1 METADLANRN
11 RMGEKVQRLRDK
23 RAVVTAAGQGIGQAT
38 ALAMAAE
45 GATVYACDRDE
56 GLLAALPALPG
67 LVPVRLDACDAG
79 AIARFASDAGPVD
92 VLFNGVGQVHVGS
105 ILDCDEAAW
114 ARSLEVNVTS
124 MYRMIRALLPAMIER
139 GGGSIVNMS
148 SVQSSVRGF
157 PNRFAYGTTKAAV
170 IGMTKAI
177 AADHAKDRIRC
188 NAICPS
194 AVDSPSMRARIADTP
209 DPAAT
214 LTMFSQRQPLG
225 RMGRPEEIA
234 LLAVYLASDESAF
247 VTGTAVVIDGGAV
260 M

>member
-1 METADLANRN
+1 ME
-11 RMGEKVQRLRDK
+11 RLRLAGK
-23 RAVVTAAGQGIGQAT
+23 RAVVTAAGQGIGRAT

-45 GATVYACDRDE
+45 GAQVFACDIDE
-56 GLLAALPALPG
+56 ALLDTLP
-67 LVPVRLDACDAG
+67 
-79 AIARFASDAGPVD
+79 ASDALTPVRVDACSAAD
-92 VLFNGVGQVHVGS
+92 VARLADQVGEIDILFNGVGLVHVGS
-105 ILDCDEAAW
+105 ILDCDEQAW

-124 MYRMIRALLPAMIER
+124 MYRMIGALLPRMIRR

-170 IGMTKAI
+170 IGLTKSV
-177 AADHAKDRIRC
+177 AADYAKDGVRC

-194 AVDSPSMRARIADTP
+194 AVDSPSMRARIDVTP
-209 DPAAT
+209 DPVAT
-214 LTMFSQRQPLG
+214 RAMFSQRQPLG
-225 RMGRPEEIA
+225 RMGHPDEIA
-234 LLAVYLASDESAF
+234 LLAVYLASNESAF

>member
-1 METADLANRN
+1 M
-11 RMGEKVQRLRDK
+11 QRLRDK
-23 RAVVTAAGQGIGQAT
+23 RAVVTAAGQGIGHAT
-38 ALAMAAE
+38 ALAMVAE
-45 GATVYACDRDE
+45 GAIVHACDRDE
-56 GLLAALPALPG
+56 TLLASLPALPG
-67 LVPVRLDACDAG
+67 LIPVHLDACDPA
-79 AIARFASDAGPVD
+79 AIARFAVDAGPVD

-124 MYRMIRALLPAMIER
+124 MYRMIRALLPAMIAR

-148 SVQSSVRGF
+148 SIQSSVRGF

-170 IGMTKAI
+170 IGLTKAV
-177 AADHAKDRIRC
+177 AADHAKDRVRC

-214 LTMFSQRQPLG
+214 LAMFSQRQPLG
-225 RMGRPEEIA
+225 RMGRPDEIA

-247 VTGTAVVIDGGAV
+247 VTGTAMVIDGGAV

>member
-1 METADLANRN
+1 M
-11 RMGEKVQRLRDK
+11 QRLRDK
-23 RAVVTAAGQGIGQAT
+23 RAVVTAAGQGIGHAT

-45 GATVYACDRDE
+45 GATVFACDRDE
-56 GLLAALPALPG
+56 ALLAALPALPG
-67 LVPVRLDACDAG
+67 LVPVRLDACDA
-79 AIARFASDAGPVD
+79 ASIARLADDAGPID

-105 ILDCDEAAW
+105 ILDCDESAW

-124 MYRMIRALLPAMIER
+124 MYRMIRALLPGMIAG

-170 IGMTKAI
+170 IGLTKAV

-194 AVDSPSMRARIADTP
+194 AVDSPSMRARIDDTP

-214 LTMFSQRQPLG
+214 RAMFSQRQPLG
-225 RMGRPEEIA
+225 RMGKPEEIA
-234 LLAVYLASDESAF
+234 LLAVYLASDESSF